1 MFEKVSADFNFSYTI
16 TFILLHLS
24 LKEICMHTVHPYI
37 SFHAIITFLFLET
50 FFHTSWYHN
59 N

>member
-24 LKEICMHTVHPYI
+24 LKEICMHDAHCTPLYQLSRNYHI
-37 SFHAIITFLFLET
+37 SL
-50 FFHTSWYHN
+50 S
-59 N
+59 